1 MEPVFQSEPL
11 IISRHPGLNIHSF
24 NIDQLANIDTATV
37 RAFGEEWSKFNTF
50 SDQEIDDIATQH
62 YFDIVQLD
70 WIKGKQ
76 ALDVGCGT
84 GRWTKY
90 VAKYAAHVDAVDPS
104 KAIEA
109 ASNLLADCSNVRLS
123 RAAVNHLP
131 FADSSFDFVF
141 SLGVLHHVPDTQLA
155 MEQCVEKLKS
165 GGYFLVYLYYKL
177 DNKGFLFKTVF
188 HLSDRIRRGI
198 SKLPDTIKNFTCDV
212 IAITIYLPLVFI
224 GNCLKFLG
232 FKDQAKKIPL
242 HFYTDKSFNVIRN
255 DSRDRFGTPLEQRF
269 TMHEI
274 ELMMAKAG
282 LTDITFSNNEPYWHA
297 IGRKK

>member
-76 ALDVGCGT
+76 ALD
-84 GRWTKY
+84 
-90 VAKYAAHVDAVDPS
+90 VDPS

>member
-1 MEPVFQSEPL
+1 MEPVFQSEP
-11 IISRHPGLNIHSF
+11 INVSRQPGLNIHNFNMDQST
-24 NIDQLANIDTATV
+24 NIDADTV
-37 RAFGEEWSKFNTF
+37 KAFGEEWSKFNSF

-62 YFDIVQLD
+62 YFDIVEPH
-70 WIKGKQ
+70 WIKDKQ
-76 ALDVGCGT
+76 VLDVGCGT

-109 ASNLLADCSNVRLS
+109 ASKLLADYGNVRLS
-123 RAAVNHLP
+123 RTAVDHLP
-131 FADSSFDFVF
+131 FADCSFDFVF
-141 SLGVLHHVPDTQLA
+141 SLGVLHHIPNTQLA
-155 MEQCVEKLKS
+155 MEQCVSKLKT

-188 HLSDRIRRGI
+188 RLSDLVRRGI
-198 SKLPDTIKNFTCDV
+198 SKCPDAIKNFICDIIAV
-212 IAITIYLPLVFI
+212 IIYLPLVFI

-232 FKDQAKKIPL
+232 FKERAKKMPL
-242 HFYTDKSFNVIRN
+242 HFYTDKTFNVIRN

-269 TMHEI
+269 TMREI
-274 ELMMAKAG
+274 ELMMEKTG
-282 LTDITFSNNEPYWHA
+282 LTDITFSDNEPYWHA